1 MNIEKVKI
9 ILQYGYQAS
18 INDISSVVVSPI
30 VYKMILDY
38 GRPPHKL
45 DILSARAAREKMLQD
60 SAGENIIPQINSL
73 MEENEITQA
82 TFDFL

>member
-18 INDISSVVVSPI
+18 INDISSVVASPC
-30 VYKMILDY
+30 VYEMLLDY

-45 DILSARAAREKMLQD
+45 EILSARAVREKMLQI

-73 MEENEITQA
+73 KEENEITDA
-82 TFDFL
+82 TYDIL